1 VTDSEAFIDAL
12 TRRDLA
18 AIRRVP
24 KADLHNH
31 GLASGNRAFIRER
44 TGHDIAPV
52 ATPLRS
58 MAEMHAWFDANIAP
72 VFKRLAPDEAHRLGR
87 EAPFVQAKLDGVTRI
102 EFGEDVWMVSQGQGT
117 ARELTAKL
125 EAIHAQTAPDVEFV
139 PLLGLSRHCSFRA
152 LDYWLA
158 PFLEFDFFR
167 SFDLSG
173 DEFAQPIDVFAPLYR
188 KARAHGLRLKAHVG
202 EWGTADDVWRAV
214 ELLELDE
221 VQHGIAAADSPAVM
235 RMLADHRIRL
245 NLCPTSNL
253 LLGRVSSI
261 AAHPIRKLFDAGIR
275 VTVNTDDALVFGASV
290 SDEFLALY
298 KAGVFTPQELD
309 TIRLNGLSG

>member
-1 VTDSEAFIDAL
+1 MTDSEAFIDAL

-24 KADLHNH
+24 KSDLHNH
-31 GLASGNRAFIRER
+31 GLASGNRDFIRER
-44 TGHDIAPV
+44 TGRDIAPV
-52 ATPLRS
+52 TQPLRS

-72 VFKRLAPDEAHRLGR
+72 VFKSLPPDEAHRLGR
-87 EAPFVQAKLDGVTRI
+87 EAPFVQARLNGVTRI

-117 ARELTAKL
+117 ARELAAKL
-125 EAIHAQTAPDVEFV
+125 SDIHARTAPQVEFI

-152 LDYWLA
+152 LDSWLA

-173 DEFAQPIDVFAPLYR
+173 DEFAQPIETFVPLYR

-235 RMLADHRIRL
+235 RMLADNGIPL
-245 NLCPTSNL
+245 NVCPTSNL
-253 LLGRVSSI
+253 LLGRVESMR
-261 AAHPIRKLFDAGIR
+261 AHPIRKLFDAGIKI
-275 VTVNTDDALVFGASV
+275 TVNTDDALVFGASV
-290 SDEFLALY
+290 SDEFRALY
-298 KAGVFTPQELD
+298 EAGLFTAQELD
-309 TIRLNGLSG
+309 TIRLNGLGG